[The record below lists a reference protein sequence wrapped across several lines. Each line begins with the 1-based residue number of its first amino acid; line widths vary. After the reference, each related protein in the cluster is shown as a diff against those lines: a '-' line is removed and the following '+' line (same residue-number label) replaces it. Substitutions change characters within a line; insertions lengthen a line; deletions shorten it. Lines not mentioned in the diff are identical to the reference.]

1 MSGDQLSLRP
11 VAEADISVLE
21 RFLIDP
27 EAVGPF
33 AWYGWSDPGGWR
45 RQWAENGLIG
55 DDRGLLLV
63 VRGSEVPGFVAWRK
77 IATSRTA
84 YCWNVG
90 INLFP
95 EARGQGIGTRAQL
108 LLVRYLFAHTQ
119 VARIEAGTELDNLAE
134 QRALEKVGFTREG
147 VARAYTFR
155 DGRWRDVVFYSML
168 RDELAPAT
176 EEFV

>member
-1 MSGDQLSLRP
+1 MSGDDQVSLRP
-11 VAEADISVLE
+11 ATEADISLLE
-21 RFLIDP
+21 RFLTDP

-33 AWYGWSDPGGWR
+33 SWYGWSDPGRWR
-45 RQWAENGLIG
+45 RQWAEDGLLG
-55 DDRGLLLV
+55 DDQGLLPV
-63 VRGSEVPGFVAWRK
+63 VRGTEVSGFVAWRK
-77 IATSRTA
+77 IVTSRTA

-95 EARGQGIGTRAQL
+95 EARGRGIGTRAQL

-119 VARIEAGTELDNLAE
+119 VARIEAGTEVDNLAE

-155 DGRWRDVVFYSML
+155 DGRWRDVAFYAIL
-168 RDELAPAT
+168 RDELAPPA
-176 EEFV
+176 